1 MFRHALP
8 TATLWLLLSH
18 SQVTA
23 QSVSFDEAIG
33 LSESAP
39 LVEGEA
45 RALQSRHAGDARIS
59 DITEPSRVYLMPGAR
74 VFSEE
79 DRGFEGQVQIGQSWN
94 LAGLADSQR
103 RSARIER
110 DARAAE
116 GRFRALSQRLIA
128 ARAWLSLREHEAQLR
143 ALEET
148 VALATRIQERTE
160 RGLRGG
166 VSTQADLAEARAYLA
181 EANAARLM
189 AQGAIVDAQ
198 VALGDAMGRAEVET
212 LSTTGALPQPT
223 LPSPAQ
229 IEHALRDAEGA
240 PPVVAAR
247 LRALAN
253 DARDAELTASRGPRI
268 DADVIAYRESP
279 GGLLLFAQLGV
290 QFPLADLAARDRST
304 LREETTLLEAQA
316 EQAVL
321 DWQRQSHSVAHE
333 VEHTRGVQTLL
344 EAELVPSF
352 VALVDARERQLAA
365 GETTVLIL
373 LDATRRLV
381 NARVELARAS
391 TERAWAEMRAWLLLS
406 LPSDDEQRGAR

>member
-8 TATLWLLLSH
+8 ILISALLISTSH
-18 SQVTA
+18 AAA
-23 QSVSFDEAIG
+23 QSISFDEAIG
-33 LSESAP
+33 LAEGAP
-39 LVEGEA
+39 LVAGEA
-45 RALQSRHAGDARIS
+45 RALASRHTGDARIS
-59 DITEPSRVYLMPGAR
+59 DVTESSRLYLMPGAR
-74 VFSEE
+74 VLSED
-79 DRGFEGQVQIGQSWN
+79 DRGFEGQVQIGHSWN
-94 LAGLADSQR
+94 IAGLADSQR
-103 RSARIER
+103 RSARMER

-128 ARAWLSLREHEAQLR
+128 ARAWLSLREHEVHLR
-143 ALEET
+143 AVEET
-148 VALATRIQERTE
+148 VALAMRIQERTE

-189 AQGAIVDAQ
+189 AEGAIVDAQ
-198 VALGDAMGRAEVET
+198 VALGDAMGRGDVET
-212 LSTTGALPQPT
+212 LSTIGALPQPT
-223 LPSPAQ
+223 LPSPAA
-229 IEHALRDAEGA
+229 IEITLRDAEGA

-253 DARDAELTASRGPRI
+253 DARDAELSASRGPRI

-290 QFPLADLAARDRST
+290 QFPLADLAARDRSL

-316 EQAVL
+316 DQAVL
-321 DWQRQSHSVAHE
+321 DWQRQAHGVAHE
-333 VEHTRGVQTLL
+333 VEHTRGVESLL
-344 EAELVPSF
+344 EGELVPSF
-352 VALVDARERQLAA
+352 VTLVDARERQLAA

-381 NARVELARAS
+381 DARVALARAS

-406 LPSDDEQRGAR
+406 LPTNDEGGAQ